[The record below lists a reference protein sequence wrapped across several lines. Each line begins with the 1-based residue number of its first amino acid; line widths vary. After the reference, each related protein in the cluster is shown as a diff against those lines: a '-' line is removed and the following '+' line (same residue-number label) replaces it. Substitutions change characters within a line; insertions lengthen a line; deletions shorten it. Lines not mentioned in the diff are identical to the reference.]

1 MIAAAGA
8 SKEKWQLHVQNVPCP
23 AIAVWCMHEGGP
35 PIFCTAC
42 RNAGGHDQM
51 VHRGNACHGCG
62 DDAFYGNPLV
72 PFPGQTH
79 CRTCSNKDV
88 VFRVDL
94 PQQRKFTRLQSDKEL
109 KEITHVLNEVIERID
124 KAPVAAPVAGSF
136 LSSKSTGATCA
147 LPSNVLRLLE
157 NNEMMAQAM
166 NRCNFVSI
174 KDESS
179 HSMGHRSTN
188 VKPPPP
194 PRSLLFCYLFLVSHI
209 NFFLVWITCF
219 FCCRTQ

>member
-23 AIAVWCMHEGGP
+23 AIAAWCMHEGGP

-94 PQQRKFTRLQSDKEL
+94 PRQRKFTRLQLDKEL
-109 KEITHVLNEVIERID
+109 KEITQVLDEVIEQID
-124 KAPVAAPVAGSF
+124 KAPVAGRI
-136 LSSKSTGATCA
+136 LSSNTGATCA
-147 LPSNVLRLLE
+147 LPSRVLKLME
-157 NNEMMAQAM
+157 DNEMMAQAM
-166 NRCNFVSI
+166 NRCDFVFI
-174 KDESS
+174 NYRG
-179 HSMGHRSTN
+179 SMGYRSTK

-194 PRSLLFCYLFLVSHI
+194 RLF
-209 NFFLVWITCF
+209 FFVICF
-219 FCCRTQ
+219 